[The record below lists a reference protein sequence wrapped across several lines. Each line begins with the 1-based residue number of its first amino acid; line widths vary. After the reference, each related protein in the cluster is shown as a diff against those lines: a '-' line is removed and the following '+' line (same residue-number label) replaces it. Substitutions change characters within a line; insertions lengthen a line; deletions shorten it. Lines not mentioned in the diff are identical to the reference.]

1 MVFQMTPPRV
11 DRLRRLA
18 TETHDILILGG
29 GVNGAGVA
37 RDLALRSRLT
47 QHPLKLALIDKGHF
61 ASGTSGKNS
70 QLIHGGL
77 RYLKYL
83 EVRLVREALR
93 ERSTLLEIAPH
104 LVEPLAFLIPM
115 YSHFARVF
123 YGTGL
128 WMYDTLAGQRNI
140 SPHRSISLAEVSRLE
155 PGLKQQDL
163 VSAAIFY
170 DGRVHSA
177 RFVLEN
183 LREAEDQGAVLAN
196 YVRARHFRKEA
207 GGEWTVDATDELTG
221 TALTLRARQLIN
233 TTGPWAGESF
243 PRDNQLRLVRGSHL
257 ILPRLNQ
264 SDNAIAYF
272 EDNGR
277 IIFFIPWGSRGD
289 LTLLG
294 TTDVD
299 HDGGPD
305 DVRISP
311 EETDYLLG
319 IAADLFPES
328 RGIQP
333 VASYSSLR
341 PLIRDDSG
349 SATAT
354 SREHQIWRGA
364 DGVVHVSGGKYTTY
378 RVMSE
383 EAADLA
389 LEHIAPD
396 LASVHETAK
405 HALNGNTR
413 EKIKALLDVA
423 KNAAERHVVKDYGV
437 RSTAVLE
444 RAHKLGSIE
453 RAQIEEARQR
463 EWVEKRRDLME
474 VSTYWAHEGR
484 PVEFPPDLPA

>member
-1 MVFQMTPPRV
+1 MTPTRV
-11 DRLRRLA
+11 ERLRRLGS
-18 TETHDILILGG
+18 EVHDILILGG
-29 GVNGAGVA
+29 GVNGAGIA
-37 RDLALRSRLT
+37 RDLALRSRLS
-47 QHPLKLALIDKGHF
+47 QHPLKVALIDKAHF
-61 ASGTSGKNS
+61 SSGTSGKNS

-140 SPHRSISLAEVSRLE
+140 SPHRSISLDEVQRLE

-183 LREAEDQGAVLAN
+183 LREAEDQDAVLAN
-196 YVRARHFRKEA
+196 YVRARGFHREA
-207 GGEWTVDATDELTG
+207 GGEWRIDATDELTG
-221 TALTLRARQLIN
+221 AAFTIRARQLVN

-243 PRDNQLRLVRGSHL
+243 PKDNKLRLVRGSHL
-257 ILPRLNQ
+257 ILPRLNR
-264 SDNAIAYF
+264 SENAIAYF
-272 EDNGR
+272 EDKGR

-299 HDGGPD
+299 HEGGPD
-305 DVRISP
+305 EVKISA
-311 EETDYLLG
+311 EETEYLLG
-319 IAADLFPES
+319 IAAELFPES
-328 RGIQP
+328 KGIRP

-354 SREHQIWRGA
+354 SREHQIWRAA

-389 LEHIAPD
+389 LEHIAPG
-396 LASVHETAK
+396 LVPVHETAK

-413 EKIKALLDVA
+413 EKIKALLDLA
-423 KNAAERHVVKDYGV
+423 KAPEERHIVKDYGV
-437 RSTAVLE
+437 RATAVME
-444 RAHKLGSIE
+444 RARKLGSIE
-453 RAQIEEARQR
+453 LAQVEEARTR
-463 EWVEKRRDLME
+463 EWVERRRDLLG

-484 PVEFPPDLPA
+484 AVELPGDLPL

>member
-1 MVFQMTPPRV
+1 MTPTRA
-11 DRLRRLA
+11 DRLHRLA
-18 TETHDILILGG
+18 REVHDVLIVGG
-29 GVNGAGVA
+29 GVNGAGIA
-37 RDLALRSRLT
+37 RDLALRGKLA
-47 QHPLKLALIDKGHF
+47 QHPLKVALIDKNHF

-104 LVEPLAFLIPM
+104 LVEPLPFLIPM

-140 SPHRSISLAEVSRLE
+140 SPHRSISLAEVQRLE

-183 LREAEDQGAVLAN
+183 LREAEDGGAVLAN
-196 YVRARHFRKEA
+196 YIRASGFRREA
-207 GGEWTVDATDELTG
+207 GGEWTLDAVDDLTQ
-221 TALTLRARQLIN
+221 TAFTIRARQLIN

-243 PRDNQLRLVRGSHL
+243 PKENKLRLVRGSHL

-299 HDGGPD
+299 HDGKPD
-305 DVRISP
+305 QVHISAD
-311 EETDYLLG
+311 ETSYLLG
-319 IAADLFPES
+319 IAAELFPAS
-328 RGIQP
+328 KGIAP

-341 PLIRDDSG
+341 PLVRDDSG

-354 SREHQIWRGA
+354 SREHRIWRA
-364 DGVVHVSGGKYTTY
+364 DDGVVHVSGGKYTTY

-389 LEHIAPD
+389 LETIAPA
-396 LASVHETAK
+396 LVPVHETAK

-413 EKIKALLDVA
+413 ERIRALLDVA
-423 KNAAERHVVKDYGV
+423 KTPEERHIVKDYGV
-437 RSTAVLE
+437 RAPAVLD
-444 RAHKLGSIE
+444 RAKVLGSIE
-453 RAQIEEARQR
+453 LAQIEEGRQR
-463 EWVEKRRDLME
+463 EWVERRRDLLE
-474 VSTYWAHEGR
+474 VSTYWGHEGR
-484 PVEFPPDLPA
+484 HVTLPADLPE